1 MVARC
6 HCTAWLLNLWGPQL
20 QPGCQ
25 TLTCG
30 VPSFSLAAPWHAP
43 SIAWGGEGLLHP
55 ILCLPPLAFP
65 GWLILI
71 SPGASCRTTVLGAV
85 DMVEDTEHPA
95 PYPVKLFS
103 FAARAAERVFFSL
116 NPAHSLSQG
125 SLLVLTP
132 KPQPSTARSMR
143 LAFSLDKENL
153 GEDEKQ

>member
-1 MVARC
+1 M
-6 HCTAWLLNLWGPQL
+6 
-20 QPGCQ
+20 
-25 TLTCG
+25 
-30 VPSFSLAAPWHAP
+30 
-43 SIAWGGEGLLHP
+43 
-55 ILCLPPLAFP
+55 
-65 GWLILI
+65 
-71 SPGASCRTTVLGAV
+71 LGAV

-116 NPAHSLSQG
+116 NLAYSLSQG